1 MRTVSK
7 GKEGMTTIQ
16 IQRDT
21 AKLLQDL
28 GHMGETY
35 DAVIRRLINGA
46 RLEGVPHGGREDES
60 ARTGDH

>member
-1 MRTVSK
+1 MSTVSK
-7 GKEGMTTIQ
+7 GKVGMTTIQ
-16 IQRDT
+16 IQKDT

-46 RLEGVPHGGREDES
+46 RPEGGPHGGREDELT
-60 ARTGDH
+60 RTGDH